1 MDEPAM
7 SQSRTNLSVQQLL
20 IWTGPVLMV
29 VFFVGFWVMGHFIPP
44 PSPTRTPDQVEAFFR
59 DRTTQ
64 KRIGLFLVSFAGAM
78 VCTWSVP
85 ISCQLK
91 RIEGAVAPLA
101 YVQML
106 LGALLA
112 LEFIFPTFVWQAI
125 LYRPETTSTELTYRL
140 NDLAWLPFVG
150 VVSTGVLQTTA
161 IGIAIA
167 VDPGPDRVFPR
178 WASYFNLWVA
188 LTFMPAGF
196 VVFFKAGPLAWNGAL
211 AWWLLLVGFF
221 SWVVVMTTLTLNNL
235 RSQKWALT
243 AQLAERAIA

>member
-1 MDEPAM
+1 MRDQPGAM
-7 SQSRTNLSVQQLL
+7 TRLDLSIQRSLT
-20 IWTGPVLMV
+20 WTGPTLMA
-29 VFFVGFWVMGHFIPP
+29 VFFLGFWVLGHFIPP
-44 PSPTRTPDQVEAFFR
+44 PAPSRTPEEVVAFFR
-59 DRTTQ
+59 DHTAQ
-64 KRIGLFLVSFAGAM
+64 KRAGLFLVSFAGAL
-78 VCTWSVP
+78 VCTWSVA

-91 RIEGAVAPLA
+91 RISTPLA

-106 LGALLA
+106 FGALLA

-150 VVSTGVLQTTA
+150 VVATGVLQA
-161 IGIAIA
+161 SSIGIAIM

-178 WASYFNLWVA
+178 WVSYFNVWVA

-196 VVFFKAGPLAWNGAL
+196 VVFFKSGPLAWNGLL

-221 SWVVVMTTLTLNNL
+221 SWVVVMTTLMLGNL
-235 RSQKWALT
+235 REHSGAVIG
-243 AQLAERAIA
+243 ARVNDPVPS